1 MQTTLLS
8 GQGKAR
14 VTCRDRRIDSFGLCL
29 TITTGRTVFTR
40 DNSPQF
46 NIRSAKLPRPLEPAA
61 GGPGAGR
68 AWRGVAWQGGL
79 QVGAGP
85 TSPPC
90 PARTK
95 PSFPAPPGAVNLGR
109 RGDGADPQKA
119 PHPSPRGATWNPAPE
134 TAGIAAESATHAR
147 ARRGPGPPPGPR
159 PGPARLAPRL
169 TPSYTKQQDAPR
181 EACTRPEYSRIP

>member
-1 MQTTLLS
+1 MIPLVFVLQSRQAGRCSRATTLRSLIS
-8 GQGKAR
+8 GQQS
-14 VTCRDRRIDSFGLCL
+14 CPD
-29 TITTGRTVFTR
+29 
-40 DNSPQF
+40 
-46 NIRSAKLPRPLEPAA
+46 PLSQQP
-61 GGPGAGR
+61 GGPGQEG
-68 AWRGVAWQGGL
+68 RGVAWQGGL

-95 PSFPAPPGAVNLGR
+95 PSFAAPPGAVNLGR

-147 ARRGPGPPPGPR
+147 ARRGPGPQPGPR